1 MKKIFIIFS
10 FYALILKGQIP
21 NVLISNELEPE
32 EVSIAINP
40 KNTNQVIAGANISS
54 AYYSQDAGK
63 SWQRTSVVCAPYGV
77 YGDPVV
83 FWDTS
88 QNAYFMHLSLPNPK
102 LTPGGSWIDRIVT
115 NKSTN
120 FGQNYDV
127 CTAVGKNGSKV
138 QDKHW
143 VAVDPSNNV
152 IHASWTQFDKYESK
166 NRTDSSIIRY
176 SNSRDGGLTWTEP
189 IRISAYAG
197 DCLDSD
203 STVEGAV
210 PCIGPKSQIY
220 IAWAGPKGLCFNKSL
235 DGGKTFLTKEK
246 IINPIKNGW
255 DYEVD
260 GIFRANGLPFTAC
273 DNSKSQ
279 YKGRVYICWSDEKNG
294 VKNKDVFLVYSDDE
308 GESWSD
314 PILITYHPNHKEQFM
329 PCLTVDQSTGY
340 LYIIYYSRQNFL
352 SGDLT
357 DVYLAVSKNGGLK
370 FDHYKLNDKPFN
382 PNKQVFFGDYI
393 GVSAV
398 NGVIRPIWME
408 LNNAKLS
415 ILTALFN
422 DSIAS
427 LYDVI
432 NSKKEIELINKSI
445 KFEEKIN
452 LSLQSKISTKI
463 DVAIYDALKPSS
475 EIVILKNKKIKKGNN
490 RLLIDT
496 KKLNLTKG
504 TYVIFLYY
512 NNTQLYY
519 WILEE

>member
-1 MKKIFIIFS
+1 
-10 FYALILKGQIP
+10 
-21 NVLISNELEPE
+21 
-32 EVSIAINP
+32 
-40 KNTNQVIAGANISS
+40 
-54 AYYSQDAGK
+54 
-63 SWQRTSVVCAPYGV
+63 
-77 YGDPVV
+77 
-83 FWDTS
+83 
-88 QNAYFMHLSLPNPK
+88 
-102 LTPGGSWIDRIVT
+102 
-115 NKSTN
+115 
-120 FGQNYDV
+120 
-127 CTAVGKNGSKV
+127 
-138 QDKHW
+138 
-143 VAVDPSNNV
+143 
-152 IHASWTQFDKYESK
+152 
-166 NRTDSSIIRY
+166 
-176 SNSRDGGLTWTEP
+176 
-189 IRISAYAG
+189 
-197 DCLDSD
+197 
-203 STVEGAV
+203 
-210 PCIGPKSQIY
+210 
-220 IAWAGPKGLCFNKSL
+220 
-235 DGGKTFLTKEK
+235 
-246 IINPIKNGW
+246 
-255 DYEVD
+255 
-260 GIFRANGLPFTAC
+260 
-273 DNSKSQ
+273 
-279 YKGRVYICWSDEKNG
+279 
-294 VKNKDVFLVYSDDE
+294 
-308 GESWSD
+308 
-314 PILITYHPNHKEQFM
+314 M

>member
-1 MKKIFIIFS
+1 
-10 FYALILKGQIP
+10 
-21 NVLISNELEPE
+21 
-32 EVSIAINP
+32 
-40 KNTNQVIAGANISS
+40 
-54 AYYSQDAGK
+54 
-63 SWQRTSVVCAPYGV
+63 
-77 YGDPVV
+77 
-83 FWDTS
+83 
-88 QNAYFMHLSLPNPK
+88 
-102 LTPGGSWIDRIVT
+102 
-115 NKSTN
+115 
-120 FGQNYDV
+120 
-127 CTAVGKNGSKV
+127 
-138 QDKHW
+138 
-143 VAVDPSNNV
+143 
-152 IHASWTQFDKYESK
+152 
-166 NRTDSSIIRY
+166 
-176 SNSRDGGLTWTEP
+176 
-189 IRISAYAG
+189 
-197 DCLDSD
+197 
-203 STVEGAV
+203 
-210 PCIGPKSQIY
+210 
-220 IAWAGPKGLCFNKSL
+220 
-235 DGGKTFLTKEK
+235 
-246 IINPIKNGW
+246 
-255 DYEVD
+255 
-260 GIFRANGLPFTAC
+260 
-273 DNSKSQ
+273 
-279 YKGRVYICWSDEKNG
+279 
-294 VKNKDVFLVYSDDE
+294 
-308 GESWSD
+308 
-314 PILITYHPNHKEQFM
+314 M

-475 EIVILKNKKIKKGNN
+475 EIVVLKNKKIKKGNN